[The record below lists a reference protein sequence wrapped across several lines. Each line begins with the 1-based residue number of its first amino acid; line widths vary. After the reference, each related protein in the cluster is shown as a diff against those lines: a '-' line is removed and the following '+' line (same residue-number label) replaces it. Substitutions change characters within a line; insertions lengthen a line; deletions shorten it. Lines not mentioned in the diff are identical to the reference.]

1 MQLVVDTLHA
11 VDVAALLILMQVA
24 FVELCRRRAWTQIPD
39 GDRVLGLENP
49 SPPRADSYDVR
60 RLAQFSQLVQ
70 SNVNIQH
77 AEST

>member
-11 VDVAALLILMQVA
+11 VDVAALLILMRVA

-49 SPPRADSYDVR
+49 SSPPPKGGQLRCSAAR
-60 RLAQFSQLVQ
+60 PILA
-70 SNVNIQH
+70 IGP
-77 AEST
+77 E

>member
-49 SPPRADSYDVR
+49 SIPPEGGQLRCSAAR
-60 RLAQFSQLVQ
+60 PILA
-70 SNVNIQH
+70 IG
-77 AEST
+77 TK